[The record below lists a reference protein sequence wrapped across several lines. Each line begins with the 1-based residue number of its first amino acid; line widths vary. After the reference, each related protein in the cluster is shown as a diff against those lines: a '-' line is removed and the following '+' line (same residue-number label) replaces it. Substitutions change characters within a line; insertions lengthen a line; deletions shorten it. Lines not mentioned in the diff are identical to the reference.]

1 MSQVMNTDKFLQ
13 RLQAFNDIQ
22 HLRRYQDGVR
32 LSKGMRYL
40 VKHARCDWLLDQLI
54 IHLPPYHTRTH
65 FTEIDFTVNGSDGRL
80 VIKDCVDLY
89 VAVDLPNIK
98 FPLDHM
104 PMNGIP
110 FFDDW
115 TIVTPHELLYG

>member
-22 HLRRYQDGVR
+22 HLRRYTDGVR

-40 VKHARCDWLLDQLI
+40 VKHAKCEWLIDQLI
-54 IHLPPYHTRTH
+54 IHLPPYHTRKH
-65 FTEIDFTVNGSDGRL
+65 FMHMELTMDGSNGRL
-80 VIKDCVDLY
+80 VIEDYIDFYVCVDLT
-89 VAVDLPNIK
+89 DIK